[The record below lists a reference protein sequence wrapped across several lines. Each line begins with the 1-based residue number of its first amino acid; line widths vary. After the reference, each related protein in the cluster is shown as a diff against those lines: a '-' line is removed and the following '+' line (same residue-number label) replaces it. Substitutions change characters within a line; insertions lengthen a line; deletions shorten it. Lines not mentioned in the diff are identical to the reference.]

1 MLMTHSINY
10 LDSAWKTVQGPEHL
24 NITVNFNR
32 IRFPELK
39 FKKVGCGAPGRRGG
53 FLLRLQLDVSSR
65 PRTPSQGILTDA
77 MCVRFAD
84 ITDSKYAQLST
95 TII

>member
-1 MLMTHSINY
+1 MTHSINY

-39 FKKVGCGAPGRRGG
+39 FKKVGCGAPGRRGRLSPAPAAG
-53 FLLRLQLDVSSR
+53 CFLAPPDAQPGHPHGRHVCALR
-65 PRTPSQGILTDA
+65 GH
-77 MCVRFAD
+77 
-84 ITDSKYAQLST
+84 Y
-95 TII
+95 